1 MDLTLRLLEADI
13 WLVFSSTSGSMMII
27 VPSGLQNLWHC
38 EFLTYSWKQ
47 RLRRDNRNSSH
58 RLLPTEM
65 SAPWLL
71 CILSQAG
78 AHQIWG
84 CRARGDCCWAL
95 GCCWSSHC
103 CHSYS
108 CFSSSL
114 LTQSL
119 SPWWDSLQA
128 ERKQTKLLS
137 HFSVSFLKKKSV
149 ISHAFTDNTG
159 NGLVLEQSL
168 N

>member
-1 MDLTLRLLEADI
+1 
-13 WLVFSSTSGSMMII
+13 MII

-38 EFLTYSWKQ
+38 EFLMYFWKQ
-47 RLRRDNRNSSH
+47 RLRRDNRNFSLC
-58 RLLPTEM
+58 LLPTEM
-65 SAPWLL
+65 SVPCLL

-84 CRARGDCCWAL
+84 CRAQGDCCWVL

-108 CFSSSL
+108 CCSSSL
-114 LTQSL
+114 PTQFL

-128 ERKQTKLLS
+128 EGKQREKGSWYQLLS
-137 HFSVSFLKKKSV
+137 HFPVSFFKNPV

-159 NGLVLEQSL
+159 NGLVCPTLLEESL